1 MHYSISSLSKRLRMS
16 QFYIFETVL
25 THGSI
30 SSASKTLH
38 LSQPAVTKTIQD
50 LEEILGQQLFIRTAL
65 GVQPTEF
72 GLMLEQHVKKLT
84 TDIRHLV
91 DDLNQWNTGISGRI
105 VVGTMLTASA
115 DFLPRAILR
124 LKDLAPNVTIEIKVG
139 VNTKLYPELANGEVD
154 IVLGILPSDSAPQN
168 LLHTPLFEE
177 TLCAVV
183 GRENPLATQLNENWF
198 KSQSLSWLIP
208 PIATAAGKAVQQ
220 FFNDLDIKTPLRVIE
235 SVSIMT
241 NLAILTDSN
250 FVALMPSSVAHRFI
264 QLGLLNMLPLKN
276 PIPLGEIGYTLHTD
290 RPITPACQR
299 FIDTLKTVRPAPNRE
314 HGLN

>member
-1 MHYSISSLSKRLRMS
+1 MQYSISSLSKRLRMS

-50 LEEILGQQLFIRTAL
+50 LEETLGQQLFIRTAL

-91 DDLNQWNTGISGRI
+91 DDLNHWNTGISGRI
-105 VVGTMLTASA
+105 VIGTMLTASS
-115 DFLPRAILR
+115 DLLPRAILR
-124 LKDLAPNVTIEIKVG
+124 LKDLAPNVAIEIKVG
-139 VNTKLYPELANGEVD
+139 VNTILYPELANGEVD
-154 IVLGILPSDSAPQN
+154 VMLGILPVDYSASQS
-168 LLHTPLFEE
+168 LLHTPLFKE

-183 GRENPLATQLNENWF
+183 GRENPLATQLSENWF

-220 FFNDLDIKTPLRVIE
+220 FFKDLDIKTPLRVIE
-235 SVSIMT
+235 SVSIMA
-241 NLAILTDSN
+241 NIAILTDSN
-250 FVALMPSSVAHRFI
+250 FVALMPSSIAHRFI

-276 PIPLGEIGYTLHTD
+276 SVYLGEVGYTLHKD
-290 RPITPACQR
+290 RPVTPACQR
-299 FIDTLKTVRPAPNRE
+299 FIDTLKTLGPV
-314 HGLN
+314 